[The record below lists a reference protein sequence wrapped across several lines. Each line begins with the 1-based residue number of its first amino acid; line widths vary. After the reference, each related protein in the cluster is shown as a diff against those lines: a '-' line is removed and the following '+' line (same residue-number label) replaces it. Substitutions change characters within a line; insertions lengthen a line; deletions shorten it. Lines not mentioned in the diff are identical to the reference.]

1 MITLFNCMYLSKLWN
16 SLFFQDKVGEVL
28 KRCGVQVLCKDLS
41 LIAAFGAGAIIPIPA
56 LRALS
61 FQAALVFAFNSL
73 AMLTLFPALLGID
86 LKRLSANRLDLFCCK
101 KGQNSEDKINQIPG
115 NPDIQKESCQKWTL
129 RYFVT
134 NYWSVWIKK
143 TPIKFLTLILAS
155 FLTCCGLY
163 GIAHIK
169 QGKWSFFIF
178 MWILWWVQ
186 SFLFLAQIKANF
198 MGIKIMYNS

>member
-1 MITLFNCMYLSKLWN
+1 MKFLF
-16 SLFFQDKVGEVL
+16 FFQDKVGEVL

-169 QGKWSFFIF
+169 QGK
-178 MWILWWVQ
+178 
-186 SFLFLAQIKANF
+186 FLSGYVI
-198 MGIKIMYNS
+198 